1 MCYLCGEPFNRPR
14 VLDCGDSFCHECLDK
29 ILKENRGSALKCP
42 QCYHPLDSKRTYP
55 INTNLQKNVELSATY
70 LQLIFNIY
78 NEQLILRCTSI
89 ADFFSKSFRSRF
101 PFFQVKFPKK
111 RVNSDHRGSPHRVL
125 SIEAAKK
132 RREQVGISL
141 EAYSRSVKETSETL
155 SKMSAYIQTFISND
169 LQRAEDICYIYQQ
182 SSIYERELKKKR
194 EVLDE
199 ALEEQRILVAR
210 FHREAKK
217 ELDEKFT
224 AVEDALR
231 KVGDQN

>member
-1 MCYLCGEPFNRPR
+1 MVDLYVRNGCMCYLCGEPFNRPR

-42 QCYHPLDSKRTYP
+42 QCYHPLD
-55 INTNLQKNVELSATY
+55 N
-70 LQLIFNIY
+70 
-78 NEQLILRCTSI
+78 
-89 ADFFSKSFRSRF
+89 
-101 PFFQVKFPKK
+101 
-111 RVNSDHRGSPHRVL
+111 HRGSPHRVL

>member
-1 MCYLCGEPFNRPR
+1 M
-14 VLDCGDSFCHECLDK
+14 
-29 ILKENRGSALKCP
+29 
-42 QCYHPLDSKRTYP
+42 Q
-55 INTNLQKNVELSATY
+55 NLQAEGQASGLSTAASS
-70 LQLIFNIY
+70 
-78 NEQLILRCTSI
+78 SI
-89 ADFFSKSFRSRF
+89 CEEHPREIKDLFCQKCEVSLCSEC
-101 PFFQVKFPKK
+101 VH
-111 RVNSDHRGSPHRVL
+111 SDHRGSPHRVL

-141 EAYSRSVKETSETL
+141 EAFSRSVKEASETL
-155 SKMSAYIQTFISND
+155 SKMNAYIQTFISND
-169 LQRAEDICYIYQQ
+169 LQRAEDICNIYQQ